1 MWSNFTREI
10 KAQYEE
16 IRTTVK
22 TGEFWAYFALLA
34 VLLGLLVG
42 LAYVASGFDEL
53 TRQQALLAIAC
64 KAGDAQL
71 LTIIVGGMAFVLLSV
86 FTLGEVVL
94 WFEGARHAKAVRRRN
109 RASKWRPLL
118 FVLAAVGFGL
128 GGFFVLTSWCR

>member
-1 MWSNFTREI
+1 MGSNFFREI

-16 IRTTVK
+16 ICATVK
-22 TGEFWAYFALLA
+22 TGEFWAYFGLLA
-34 VLLGLLVG
+34 LLLGLLVG

-53 TRQQALLAIAC
+53 TRQQALLEIAC

-94 WFEGARHAKAVRRRN
+94 WFEGERYAKSTRRRN

-118 FVLAAVGFGL
+118 FVLGSLALGL
-128 GGFFVLTSWCR
+128 AGFFVLTSWCR